1 MSEEHRRG
9 GRWPCAA
16 SPEIRREMRVQEAAA
31 VWAHVQVLA
40 EALEHALGA
49 RPEAPA

>member
-1 MSEEHRRG
+1 MS
-9 GRWPCAA
+9 AA
-16 SPEIRREMRVQEAAA
+16 TSAPEPEAMRVQEAAA

-49 RPEAPA
+49 RPETPAQEGLSG

>member
-1 MSEEHRRG
+1 MS
-9 GRWPCAA
+9 AA
-16 SPEIRREMRVQEAAA
+16 TSAPEPDEMRVAEAAS

-40 EALEHALGA
+40 EALEHVLST

>member
-1 MSEEHRRG
+1 MIEGHRSRRAMS
-9 GRWPCAA
+9 AA
-16 SPEIRREMRVQEAAA
+16 QSAPEPDEMRVQEAAA

-49 RPEAPA
+49 RPETPA